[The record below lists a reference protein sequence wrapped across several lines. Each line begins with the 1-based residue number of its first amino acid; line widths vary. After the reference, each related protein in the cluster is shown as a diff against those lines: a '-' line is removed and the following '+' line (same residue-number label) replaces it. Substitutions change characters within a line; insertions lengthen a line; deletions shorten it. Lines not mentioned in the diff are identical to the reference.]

1 MESSFDQNTAQSFY
15 LSKEK
20 AGLEGVNFDYVN
32 KIIHEETKNSE
43 FGKNQQR
50 KSEEINRKVIAMK
63 KEIEDYLSKGVGFIQ
78 RATDIASQKLL
89 AFETE
94 RILTETWLHVDM
106 DMYYASVEI
115 RDNPELAD
123 KPIAVGSHNMLT
135 TANYVARKYGVGS
148 AMPGFIGLKLCP
160 ELIIIPPNFEK
171 YSDIAEQVRNIFK
184 EYDPNFESMG
194 LDEGYLLITPIL
206 KQRNIDHE
214 EGRNLIAQ
222 EIRDRIY
229 AETSLTASAGIA
241 CNKTL
246 AKICSNINKPN
257 GQYYLPPDKEEI
269 LNFIL
274 PLKIRKIPGIGKVLE
289 HMLNGLGVMTCA
301 DILQKKVELSF
312 VFTDTTYQFVMK
324 SALGIGPVYHS
335 QLEEQKSCS
344 VSRTFAATDNMGEI
358 LDKLRQYSKLLSEEL
373 ETIDSESR
381 HITVVIKNYKYETKS
396 KGELLKKYVSKPQ
409 DIYEAAH
416 KQLVAL
422 EIKEP
427 IRLLGIRAGN
437 LAHNKTKRKTI
448 KAYLEKPGKV
458 TRMDEGGEELVKIHK
473 KENVICPSLKKF
485 FKPKQINPP
494 QALAVSEHSENNQ
507 PATTIDQSIS
517 SEVIHSDF
525 SNFPISEDVKL
536 SPIQLDSQLQSLSHV
551 SSPSPPHT
559 EFPSIIEEDLTFPD
573 KNITFPILPSPAPG
587 LEVIEEEESQLE
599 EASPEKPR
607 LKTMK
612 MSCPICARVLETT
625 EYMMNIHIDE
635 CISRGQMPPN
645 EPAKRKTSTN
655 PPRGRPKKMKLPV
668 KNNLDLFFKK

>member
-1 MESSFDQNTAQSFY
+1 MESAQSFF

-50 KSEEINRKVIAMK
+50 KNEEINRKVIAMK
-63 KEIEDYLSKGVGFIQ
+63 KEIEDYLSKGVGFLQ
-78 RATDIASQKLL
+78 RATDIASQKLT

-135 TANYVARKYGVGS
+135 TANYVARKYGVAS

-171 YSDIAEQVRNIFK
+171 YSEVAEQVRNIFK

-194 LDEGYLLITPIL
+194 LDEGYLFITPIL
-206 KQRNIDHE
+206 RQRNIDHE
-214 EGRNLIAQ
+214 EGRQLIAQ

-246 AKICSNINKPN
+246 AKICSNMNKPN
-257 GQYYLPPDKEEI
+257 GQFYLPPEKEEI
-269 LNFIL
+269 LSFVS

-289 HMLNGLGVMTCA
+289 QMLNGLGVLTCA
-301 DILQKKVELSF
+301 DILEKKVELSF
-312 VFTDTTYQFVMK
+312 VFTDTTYQFVIK

-344 VSRTFAATDNMGEI
+344 VSRTFASTDNMGEI

-396 KGELLKKYVSKPQ
+396 KGELLKKFVSKPD

-416 KQLVAL
+416 RQLVAL

-458 TRMDEGGEELVKIHK
+458 TRIEEGGEELVKIHK

-485 FKPKQINPP
+485 FKPKQNNPP
-494 QALAVSEHSENNQ
+494 LQPLAASENTELTQ
-507 PATTIDQSIS
+507 PIS
-517 SEVIHSDF
+517 SEVI
-525 SNFPISEDVKL
+525 ISEDVRL
-536 SPIQLDSQLQSLSHV
+536 SPIQLDSQLQALSHA
-551 SSPSPPHT
+551 SSPSPHNS
-559 EFPSIIEEDLTFPD
+559 EFPSIIEEDLSFPNE
-573 KNITFPILPSPAPG
+573 NISFPIHLSSAPA
-587 LEVIEEEESQLE
+587 LEIIQEDDPELE

-612 MSCPICARVLETT
+612 MPCPICARVLETT

-635 CISRGQMPPN
+635 CISRSQANPN
-645 EPAKRKTSTN
+645 EPAKRKTSTH

-668 KNNLDLFFKK
+668 KNNLDLFFRK